1 MKIDIKGTEEIY
13 ILIIVTGSKVGAKL
27 GITELMKIFMVE
39 MEKIQMVLITDG
51 RFRNNRSNKE

>member
-1 MKIDIKGTEEIY
+1 MKIDIKGTEEID

-39 MEKIQMVLITDG
+39 MEKIDADG
-51 RFRNNRSNKE
+51 THYGWKIQK